1 MVEKLWN
8 SWRDGFTGELDVRPS
23 QVALAWVLGRGADV
37 VPIPGTRHPGYVR
50 ENAGAVTIELS
61 AEQTTRLE
69 KPADRVAGHRSPQP
83 QNLGTEAPA
92 PA

>member
-1 MVEKLWN
+1 MRTSL
-8 SWRDGFTGELDVRPS
+8 
-23 QVALAWVLGRGADV
+23 
-37 VPIPGTRHPGYVR
+37 PIPGTRHPGYVR
-50 ENAGAVTIELS
+50 ENAGAVTVELS

-69 KPADRVAGHRSPQP
+69 KPADRVALHRSLQP